1 MGSMEEI
8 YEEYATPVYQ
18 YLCSLTR
25 HADTAR
31 ELTAETFCQAI
42 KSMKRYNGECKLLVW
57 LCQIARHLWY
67 QELDRR
73 RRKGTSSLES
83 VSQAPATDNSPEEAL
98 IGEES
103 RVALFRRMQELDE
116 TTREVVYLRLMG
128 DLSYRQIG
136 DVLGKTE
143 NWARVTFYRGK
154 EKLRKGWDEHV

>member
-8 YEEYATPVYQ
+8 YQEYATPVYQ

-25 HADTAR
+25 SADTAQ
-31 ELTAETFCQAI
+31 ELTAETFLQAV

-73 RRKGTSSLES
+73 RRKGTLHLES
-83 VSQAPATDNSPEEAL
+83 VPEPMAKTVSPEEAL
-98 IGEES
+98 LGEES
-103 RVALFRRMQELDE
+103 RVMLFRRMQELDE

-136 DVLGKTE
+136 DVLGRTE

-154 EKLRKGWDEHV
+154 EKLRKGWDERV